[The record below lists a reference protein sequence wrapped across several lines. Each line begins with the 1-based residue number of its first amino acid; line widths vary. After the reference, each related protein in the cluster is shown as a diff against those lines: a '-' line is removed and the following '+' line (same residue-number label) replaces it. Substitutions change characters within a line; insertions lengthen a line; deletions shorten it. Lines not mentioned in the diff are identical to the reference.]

1 MFVPI
6 DQALVLRWNNR
17 VMLQFS
23 YREGLTRQLLVF
35 LESFRSTW
43 TVKMRDV
50 TLLPPNKG
58 RIITFLKFLSTV
70 IYTFFAS
77 SAYFSFAI

>member
-70 IYTFFAS
+70 VYTFFAS